1 MKFNFNAI
9 AIRPG
14 GRLYPKILL
23 VMKLT
28 TLIILIAFMQVSAKT
43 YSQITLHVNNKP
55 LTEVLET
62 VKKQTGYVFFYEGH
76 LLDHINVSVDVNNVP
91 LKEALGLCL
100 RNLPLTYDIVKQNVV
115 ITQKI
120 KGVKEDQKSDIVIP
134 ITVTGKITDTLGTPL
149 IGATLTINGSKKVS
163 ITDDKGEFSLSANI
177 GDELTIS

>member
-9 AIRPG
+9 AIRAG
-14 GRLYPKILL
+14 GRLPAKIFL

-76 LLDHINVSVDVNNVP
+76 LLDNINISVNVNNVP
-91 LKEALGLCL
+91 LKDALDKCMNDLPLAYNIVKKNVIITRQPKINLGLQYSVPSL
-100 RNLPLTYDIVKQNVV
+100 
-115 ITQKI
+115 
-120 KGVKEDQKSDIVIP
+120 E
-134 ITVTGKITDTLGTPL
+134 
-149 IGATLTINGSKKVS
+149 S
-163 ITDDKGEFSLSANI
+163 IT
-177 GDELTIS
+177 ISGK